1 MKLTQRT
8 VDKLGSQEEII
19 WDDEVPGFGVR
30 VYASGKKSYF
40 VRARVGAREKKMI
53 TIGDAKR
60 TQLFDARTE
69 ALNLLLEF
77 RKGND
82 GSKPKAHEM
91 TVKHA
96 MDYFYNTH
104 GKELK
109 SHSEI
114 LDTAKLINGVVGYI
128 RLVDLNKQ
136 DIMDLKSEVGA
147 VSLSQANKALGWLR
161 SAINHCRGEI
171 TELHHIVN
179 PCQFVKKFK
188 IHARDTYVKADE
200 MPRLLE
206 AIKKEPNPYG
216 RAAIILYILLGQRK
230 DEILRIEYKNID
242 MIGKRIMW
250 PDTKNK
256 KKHHIPIPD
265 EAMEILRRIPRVI
278 GSPWL
283 FPAMNPAI
291 GLTGQ
296 THLKDIRRAWNR
308 IRKDADMTHVTVHDL
323 RRTLGSWMAM
333 GGEPLA
339 LIGKILNHSSPAVTA
354 EHYAHFD
361 DASQRE
367 ALNRHAKKVLS
378 IR

>member
-8 VDKLGSQEEII
+8 IDKMGSKAEII
-19 WDDEVPGFGVR
+19 WDDEVTGFGVR
-30 VYASGKKSYF
+30 IYPSGKKSFF
-40 VRARVGAREKKMI
+40 VRRRVGTREKKMI
-53 TIGDAKR
+53 TIGDAKHM
-60 TQLFDARTE
+60 TLFDARSE
-69 ALNLLLEF
+69 GLKLLLEF

-82 GSKPKAHEM
+82 GSRPKAHDM

-96 MDYFYNTH
+96 MEYFYETH
-104 GKELK
+104 AKLLKSADCVRKSTRAVNKVIGNRKIVDLTKADIMELK
-109 SHSEI
+109 S
-114 LDTAKLINGVVGYI
+114 VVGS
-128 RLVDLNKQ
+128 R
-136 DIMDLKSEVGA
+136 SHSGA
-147 VSLSQANKALGWLR
+147 NRALAWLSSAL
-161 SAINHCRGEI
+161 NHCRGEI
-171 TELHHIVN
+171 TELHHVVN
-179 PCQFVKKFK
+179 VCQFVKKYK
-188 IHARDTYVKADE
+188 IQARDTYVTADE

-216 RAAIILYILLGQRK
+216 RAAVILYILLGQRK
-230 DEILRIEYKNID
+230 DEILRIEHRNID
-242 MIGKRIMW
+242 LVGKRIRW
-250 PDTKNK
+250 PDTKNG
-256 KKHHIPIPD
+256 KKHHVPLSD
-265 EAMEILRRIPRVI
+265 EALEVIKRIPRVI

-283 FPAMNPAI
+283 FPAMN
-291 GLTGQ
+291 LRRSLKGQ
-296 THLKDIRRAWNR
+296 NHLKDIRHSWDM
-308 IRKDADMTHVTVHDL
+308 IREDAEMTHITVHDL